1 MENTPIIVDF
11 PSINLHLCMIY
22 IYIYTWINPPTNGPG
37 PFLRAPDKAGLRQN
51 AGGGAHELT
60 WNNNWVVPARQF
72 EMQRKSQQ
80 KYWEQCDFIQDV
92 DLYLIYVGSIGSM
105 LLNIVNGGSKPT
117 YVLAC
122 FAEGFT

>member
-1 MENTPIIVDF
+1 
-11 PSINLHLCMIY
+11 
-22 IYIYTWINPPTNGPG
+22 
-37 PFLRAPDKAGLRQN
+37 
-51 AGGGAHELT
+51 
-60 WNNNWVVPARQF
+60 
-72 EMQRKSQQ
+72 MQRKSQQ